1 MSSVIGV
8 VVCNHSQAR
17 LFKANNMS
25 IVSELSDL
33 VNPDARLHDQDL
45 ATDEPG
51 KYRGGGPGGQ
61 HHAEDHR
68 TTPRDKAAAN
78 FARDIAAAV
87 DNMIAT
93 HRLEKLYIIAET
105 SMLGLLRTE
114 LSDRCQKLVADEI
127 TKDVVGRTPDQ
138 IRDYLP
144 TPL

>member
-1 MSSVIGV
+1 MSSVIGI

-17 LFKANNMS
+17 LFKANSMA
-25 IVSELSDL
+25 IVSEIADQ
-33 VNPDARLHDQDL
+33 VNPQARMRDQDL

-51 KYRGGGPGGQ
+51 KYRGGGLDGQ

-68 TTPRDKAAAN
+68 TAPRDKAAAN
-78 FARDIAAAV
+78 FARDIATAVAAMV
-87 DNMIAT
+87 AT
-93 HRLEKLYIIAET
+93 HQLEKLYIVAEPG
-105 SMLGLLRTE
+105 MLGLLRAE
-114 LSDRCQKLVADEI
+114 LSDHCRKLVADEI

>member
-1 MSSVIGV
+1 MSSVIGI

-17 LFKANNMS
+17 LFKANQMS
-25 IVSELSDL
+25 IVSEIADQ
-33 VNPDARLHDQDL
+33 VNPQARMRDQDL

-51 KYRGGGPGGQ
+51 KYRGGGLGGQ

-68 TTPRDKAAAN
+68 TAPRDKAAAN

-87 DNMIAT
+87 ETMVAT
-93 HRLEKLYIIAET
+93 HRLEKLYIIAEPA
-105 SMLGLLRTE
+105 MLGLLRAE
-114 LSDRCQKLVADEI
+114 LSDHCRKLVADEI